1 MTLSVNQSSQNLNL
15 RDLIK
20 DRRDANKQMQSDVGS
35 GNLAAAQND
44 LQQMQTIQQQIG
56 SLTGTTQDDNTT
68 SSISSLSSTDTSSQ
82 TTPATLIND
91 LKTFIQSIMSGSDQ
105 NTLTA
110 QQQLQNDFTNL
121 LGSSTTANA
130 STDPSLA
137 TQATSQQTNPSVGST
152 GASNGPTKAHH
163 HHHHHND
170 NDGDNGSQNTDPL
183 NSSTSSTS
191 STSATSSLFSA
202 ATASQLDNYN
212 TNPITS
218 IDGARQAA
226 LNAYTM
232 LMQYTNT
239 STGITSSSSSQ
250 LNMLL

>member
-1 MTLSVNQSSQNLNL
+1 
-15 RDLIK
+15 
-20 DRRDANKQMQSDVGS
+20 
-35 GNLAAAQND
+35 
-44 LQQMQTIQQQIG
+44 
-56 SLTGTTQDDNTT
+56 
-68 SSISSLSSTDTSSQ
+68 
-82 TTPATLIND
+82 
-91 LKTFIQSIMSGSDQ
+91 
-105 NTLTA
+105 
-110 QQQLQNDFTNL
+110 

-152 GASNGPTKAHH
+152 GASNGTTKAHH